1 MKKRSGI
8 HISSLL
14 RGILLPVLAVV
25 VLLAFFTGIDGL
37 RGGSEDE
44 EINRLEESIRRVA
57 AACYAAEG
65 IYPPSVE
72 YMQEHYGLLVDE
84 DKYFVD
90 YTVFASNLMPD
101 FTVLKRT
108 AD

>member
-1 MKKRSGI
+1 
-8 HISSLL
+8 
-14 RGILLPVLAVV
+14 
-25 VLLAFFTGIDGL
+25 
-37 RGGSEDE
+37 
-44 EINRLEESIRRVA
+44 
-57 AACYAAEG
+57 
-65 IYPPSVE
+65 
-72 YMQEHYGLLVDE
+72 MQEHYGLLVDE